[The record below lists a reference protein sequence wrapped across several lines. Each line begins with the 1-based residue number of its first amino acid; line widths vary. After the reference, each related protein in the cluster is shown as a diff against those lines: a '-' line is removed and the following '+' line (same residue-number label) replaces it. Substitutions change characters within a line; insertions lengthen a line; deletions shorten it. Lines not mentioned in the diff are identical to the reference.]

1 MTTTRAPLPATPTNH
16 LIERLLRWR
25 ARVAALLA
33 ALVVAAAA
41 GACSANGGSDSGTAS
56 ESADSEAG
64 STGPSGGDAKAAPG
78 TSAEDAASADEA
90 SGGDTAQT
98 ATGPTSPDLERSVIA
113 TGTVSLTSDDVSGA
127 RREVQRVVDA
137 HGGRVTE
144 ESTEAAGGTGPVTG
158 AEGYARLVVR
168 VPSAQFDDAMKALE
182 QVATLRSSTRGSEDV
197 TTQVIDTRVRVRA
210 QEASL
215 QRVEALLA
223 EAEDLKDV
231 IWIESQLTSRQSE
244 LDSLKS
250 QQAWLADQTSL
261 STITVD
267 ITDAEVAEL
276 PDDEPAGFV
285 SGLRSGVD
293 ALAASVT
300 VVLTVLGAVLPFAF
314 LLGALGGPLW
324 LVVRRRRAAGAASQA

>member
-1 MTTTRAPLPATPTNH
+1 MTTTRVPLPATPTNH
-16 LIERLLRWR
+16 LVERLLRWR
-25 ARVAALLA
+25 ARIAALLA

-56 ESADSEAG
+56 ESAGSGAG
-64 STGPSGGDAKAAPG
+64 STGSSGGDAKAAPG

-137 HGGRVTE
+137 QGGRVTE
-144 ESTEAAGGTGPVTG
+144 ESTEAAGGAGAGTGT
-158 AEGYARLVVR
+158 EGYARLVVR
-168 VPSAQFDDAMKALE
+168 VPSARFDDAMKALE

-215 QRVEALLA
+215 ERVETLLA
-223 EAEDLKDV
+223 EAADLKDV
-231 IWIESQLTSRQSE
+231 IWIESQLTSRQAE

-267 ITDAEVAEL
+267 ITDAEVADL

-293 ALAASVT
+293 ALAASIT
-300 VVLTVLGAVLPFAF
+300 VVLTVLGAVLPFA
-314 LLGALGGPLW
+314 LLIAALGVPLW
-324 LVVRRRRAAGAASQA
+324 LVVRRRRTAGAAPQG

>member
-16 LIERLLRWR
+16 LVERLLRWR

-56 ESADSEAG
+56 DSAGSEAA
-64 STGPSGGDAKAAPG
+64 STGPAGGD
-78 TSAEDAASADEA
+78 AEDAASAAEA

-113 TGTVSLTSDDVSGA
+113 IGTVSLTSDDVSGA

-137 HGGRVTE
+137 QGGRVAE
-144 ESTEAAGGTGPVTG
+144 ESTEAGAGTG

-168 VPSAQFDDAMKALE
+168 VPSARFDDAMKALE

-215 QRVEALLA
+215 ERVETLLA
-223 EAEDLKDV
+223 EADDLKDV
-231 IWIESQLTSRQSE
+231 IWIESQLTSRQAE

-267 ITDAEVAEL
+267 ITDAEVADL

-300 VVLTVLGAVLPFAF
+300 VVLTVLGAVLPFA
-314 LLGALGGPLW
+314 LLIGALGVPLW
-324 LVVRRRRAAGAASQA
+324 LVVRRRRTAGAAPQA